1 MYSKILL
8 ATDGSEFSHKAAR
21 HAAALAKATKAT
33 VTLINV
39 SEPLNE
45 LAYIGLPGFE
55 LGVERDRMESFQREV
70 AQGIISRTGELL
82 AAEGVDFETRTVI
95 GHPASTV
102 VDIAEKEGFDL
113 IVVGS
118 SGHGQT
124 GAIFLGSVSDRIAHR
139 AHCPVLIVK

>member
-21 HAAALAKATKAT
+21 HAAALAKIAGAT
-33 VTLINV
+33 VTLVNV
-39 SEPLNE
+39 TEPMNE

-55 LGVERDRMESFQREV
+55 LGLERDKMEEFQRGI
-70 AQGIISRTGELL
+70 AQGIIDRTGELL
-82 AAEGVDFETRTVI
+82 AAEGVKFDTRAVI
-95 GHPASTV
+95 GHPARTV
-102 VDIAEKEGFDL
+102 VEIAEQEGFDL

-124 GAIFLGSVSDRIAHR
+124 GAIFLGSVSDRVAHR